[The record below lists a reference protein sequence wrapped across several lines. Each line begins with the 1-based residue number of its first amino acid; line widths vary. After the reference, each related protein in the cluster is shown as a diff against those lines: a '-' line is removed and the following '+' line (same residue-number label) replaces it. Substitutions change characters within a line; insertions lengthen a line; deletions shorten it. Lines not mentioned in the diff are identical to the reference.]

1 MRATPPT
8 GLPVLRPSPSS
19 MRAAAT
25 TPVEPAGARVAR
37 FPRGWQ
43 PSPNGRRVGFHIGC
57 FEACSAFTCVA
68 ARMVARPP
76 KAARYIAVLQTMS
89 LPPSSAPTASGWSDS
104 CRAGFAPAGEWRLS
118 TAHYQTHLARS
129 TAWIAPWGACNGR
142 RIGPNGLHD
151 AMSVARI
158 RFPCRCGSRNMRFV
172 RNQDISWLKRRVSGF
187 MRWFTSARVF
197 SARK

>member
-1 MRATPPT
+1 
-8 GLPVLRPSPSS
+8 

-25 TPVEPAGARVAR
+25 TPVEPDGARVAR

-43 PSPNGRRVGFHIGC
+43 PSPIGRRVGFHIGC

-104 CRAGFAPAGEWRLS
+104 CRAGFAPAREWRLS
-118 TAHYQTHLARS
+118 TAHYQAQLA
-129 TAWIAPWGACNGR
+129 TAGR
-142 RIGPNGLHD
+142 RKPGSRRPRNDVSGGPNVD
-151 AMSVARI
+151 S
-158 RFPCRCGSRNMRFV
+158 RFPTSHRGRLRFVSAARPNLV
-172 RNQDISWLKRRVSGF
+172 RNQVRMWRQPASQFQSHGPMSSRRQTPSSRKRVVHYS
-187 MRWFTSARVF
+187 
-197 SARK
+197 K